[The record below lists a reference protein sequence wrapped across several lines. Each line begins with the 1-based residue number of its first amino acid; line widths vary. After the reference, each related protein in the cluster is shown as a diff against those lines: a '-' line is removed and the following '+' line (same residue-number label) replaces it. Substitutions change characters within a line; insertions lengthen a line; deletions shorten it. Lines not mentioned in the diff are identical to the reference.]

1 MVNCTGKSLIP
12 ISFEVYQKFM
22 NSVVPP
28 NKLPEFTIKLDA
40 RSNAKAS
47 FAKLKGTELTIYT
60 GTIINLGSQKL
71 PNIPDPMSFIMLFTI
86 YGIKKAGIGGE
97 FDLKT
102 TDAGLAELKCDTDFQ
117 ALSGQLHFFMEKFI
131 PLNSQAISTPSMFDT
146 APVVSTVENAGSVN
160 TPKEKKTKVDE
171 SPYKG
176 QPLGET
182 PKIQVPVDLDL
193 RTV

>member
-22 NSVVPP
+22 NSVVPAD
-28 NKLPEFTIKLDA
+28 KLPEFNIKLDA
-40 RSNAKAS
+40 RSNAKS
-47 FAKLKGTELTIYT
+47 TFAKLKGTELTIYT
-60 GTIINLGSQKL
+60 GCIINLGSQKL
-71 PNIPDPMSFIMLFTI
+71 PNIPDPMSLLMLFTI
-86 YGIKKAGIGGE
+86 YGVKKAGIGGE
-97 FDLKT
+97 FEIKT
-102 TDAGLAELKCDTDFQ
+102 NDTGVAELKCDTDFR

-131 PLNSQAISTPSMFDT
+131 PLTTQAISAPAT
-146 APVVSTVENAGSVN
+146 ATVSSTVSEAPKPVTEQKSTK
-160 TPKEKKTKVDE
+160 TPA

-182 PKIQVPVDLDL
+182 PKIQVPADLDL